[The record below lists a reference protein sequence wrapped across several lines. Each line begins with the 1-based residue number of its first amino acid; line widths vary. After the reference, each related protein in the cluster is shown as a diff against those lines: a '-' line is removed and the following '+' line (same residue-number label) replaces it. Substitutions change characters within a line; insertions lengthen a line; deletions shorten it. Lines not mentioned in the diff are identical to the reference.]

1 MSLRSLE
8 EKRKFRFYRLSHEKK
23 QELIKKI
30 RGFLNKYD
38 EILLAVIYGSFIR
51 SESIRDIDIAV
62 FTRYKIPYNKVEEF
76 EDTLSRA
83 IEEEVGLPIDLKI
96 IDYAPPWFRIKALD
110 GIVVLEKSSAMVARL
125 KFKARQEI
133 NDIQAK
139 EKILQGLKS
148 SRKRLS

>member
-8 EKRKFRFYRLSHEKK
+8 EKRKFRFYRLSHKKK
-23 QELIKKI
+23 QELMKRI
-30 RGFLNKYD
+30 RGILDKYD

-51 SESIRDIDIAV
+51 SGSIRDIDIAI
-62 FTRYKIPYNKVEEF
+62 FTGYKIPYNKVEEF
-76 EDTLSRA
+76 EDILSRA
-83 IEEEVGLPIDLKI
+83 IEEEVGLPIDLRI

-133 NDIQAK
+133 SDIQAK
-139 EKILQGLKS
+139 EKILQDFKA

>member
-8 EKRKFRFYRLSHEKK
+8 EKRKFRFYRLSREKK

>member
-96 IDYAPPWFRIKALD
+96 IDYAPPWFHIKALD